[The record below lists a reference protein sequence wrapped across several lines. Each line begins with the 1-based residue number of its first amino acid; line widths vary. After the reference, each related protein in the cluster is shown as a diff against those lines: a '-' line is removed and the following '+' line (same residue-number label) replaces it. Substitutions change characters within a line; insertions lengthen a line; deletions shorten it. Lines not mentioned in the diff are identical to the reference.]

1 MQEVSKLE
9 GLKIEQ
15 VSESTYRGHFFAVDE
30 DQKLIAMNIKL
41 VCQGER
47 PYQIM
52 SYTKLGD
59 SRTLLTVDSET
70 VWLLHTSG

>member
-15 VSESTYRGHFFAVDE
+15 VSESTYRGHLFAVDE

-47 PYQIM
+47 PYQVM
-52 SYTKLGD
+52 SYAEQGD
-59 SRTLLTVDSET
+59 SRTHLSVGAENI
-70 VWLLHTSG
+70 WLLHA

>member
-1 MQEVSKLE
+1 MKEVSVLD
-9 GLKIEQ
+9 GLKIQQ
-15 VSESTYRGHFFAVDE
+15 VAESTYQRHLFAIDA
-30 DQKLIAMNIKL
+30 DQNLIAIDVKL

-52 SYTKLGD
+52 SYAKLGD